1 LRKVAGKL
9 VRLVLVLFLVTF
21 GTFLLM
27 RVLPGDPVVKIIP
40 YGTDVEAQRADL
52 RREIGLDRPPIRQ
65 YATWLGGLAGG
76 DFGKTYPSR
85 TPVSDTLRSAAPV
98 TLQLILYTQ
107 VLALLVAIPAAVL
120 SAYRAGSWIDKAL
133 STTAFG
139 LLSVPSFVLGL
150 YLAYFVGAR
159 LQWLPAG
166 RYVRFGAGPVEHF
179 RSMALPT
186 IALAAGQI
194 AVYLRLLRSD
204 MIATLQE
211 DFIKTARSKGIST
224 RRILWRH
231 ALRPSSLALLTFAG
245 LNFGALVGG
254 AVVVEVVFSLPGLG
268 TEILKSIQGQQ
279 YVALQSYVVLIA
291 VGFVA
296 VNFLVDFLY
305 TVLDP
310 RIRHGR
316 AER

>member
-1 LRKVAGKL
+1 MRAVVGKL

-27 RVLPGDPVVKIIP
+27 RVLPGDPAVKIIP
-40 YGTDVEAQRADL
+40 YGTNVEAQRADL
-52 RREIGLDRPPIRQ
+52 RKEIGLDRPPLQQ
-65 YATWLGGLAGG
+65 YTTWLGGLAHG

-85 TPVSDTLRSAAPV
+85 TPVSDTLRSAVPV
-98 TLQLILYTQ
+98 TLQLIFYTQ

-120 SAYRAGSWIDKAL
+120 SAHRAGSWIDRGL

-139 LLSVPSFVLGL
+139 FLSVPSFVLGL

-166 RYVRFGAGPVEHF
+166 GYVRLGTDPVEHF

-231 ALRPSSLALLTFAG
+231 ALRPSSLPLLTFAG

-254 AVVVEVVFSLPGLG
+254 AVVIEVVFSLPGLG
-268 TEILKSIQGQQ
+268 TEILKAIQGQQ

-296 VNFLVDFLY
+296 VNFLVDILY

-310 RIRHGR
+310 RIRHERGR
-316 AER
+316 

>member
-1 LRKVAGKL
+1 MRTVVGKL
-9 VRLVLVLFLVTF
+9 LRLVLVLFVVTF
-21 GTFLLM
+21 GTFLLV
-27 RVLPGDPVVKIIP
+27 RLLPGDPVVKIIP
-40 YGTDVEAQRADL
+40 YGTNVEAQRAEL
-52 RREIGLDRPPIRQ
+52 RQEIGLDQPPLAQ
-65 YATWLGGLAGG
+65 YTTWLRGLARG

-85 TPVSDTLRSAAPV
+85 TPVFETLRSAAPV
-98 TLQLILYTQ
+98 TLQLILYAQ
-107 VLALLVAIPAAVL
+107 ILALLVAIPAGVL
-120 SAYRAGSWIDKAL
+120 SAYRAGSWLDRFL
-133 STTAFG
+133 STASFA

-166 RYVRFGAGPVEHF
+166 RYVPFGTDPIEHF

-186 IALAAGQI
+186 ISLAAGEI
-194 AVYLRLLRSD
+194 AIYMRLLRSD

-224 RRILWRH
+224 RRVLWRH
-231 ALRPSSLALLTFAG
+231 ALRPSSLTLLTFAG
-245 LNFGALVGG
+245 LNLGALVGG
-254 AVVVEVVFSLPGLG
+254 AVVIEVIFSLPGLG
-268 TEILKSIQGQQ
+268 TEILKAIQGQQ

-291 VGFVA
+291 VGFVV
-296 VNFLVDFLY
+296 VNFVVDFLY

-316 AER
+316 VAR